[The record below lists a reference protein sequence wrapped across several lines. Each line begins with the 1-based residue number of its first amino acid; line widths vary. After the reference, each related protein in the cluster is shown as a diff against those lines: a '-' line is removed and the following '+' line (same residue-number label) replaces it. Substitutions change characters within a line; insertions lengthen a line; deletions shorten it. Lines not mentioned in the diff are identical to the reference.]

1 MEKHLRK
8 SQSLYSIGCIVFL
21 LMIMLICIVALIT
34 QNVFFYNI
42 ILCLSFVIIIIHFR
56 YVQHLKK
63 SLLTLIDMCQMI
75 IEEKAETIPLIDG
88 ESYIAVLSSHLH
100 ILNIRMQGMLECLH
114 HEQNQLKN
122 YIENISHQIK
132 TPLTAMF
139 LKEYLLLEITQGK
152 QHQIVEQI
160 VFQTQ
165 RIQDCI
171 ESLLHLAQLDSHSI
185 EYHKKDY
192 LFGEIIDSIQE
203 QLYPFM
209 EDNDVHLKIQGENQM
224 IYCDFQWM
232 KEAIENILKN
242 CIEQKSHSSI
252 DITCLEKSSY
262 MKIMIHDHGDGF
274 IKEDIPHLFE
284 RFYRSE
290 YQSHQGIGIGLSIS
304 QEIIQDHHGSIHI
317 YNDQGAVFEILLPQ
331 KETKNKYPVTIE

>member
-21 LMIMLICIVALIT
+21 LMIMMISIVALIT
-34 QNVFFYNI
+34 KNIFFYYI

-56 YVQHLKK
+56 YIQHLKK
-63 SLLTLIDMCQMI
+63 SLLTLIGMCQMI
-75 IEEKAETIPLIDG
+75 IEEKAETFPLIDG

-100 ILNIRMQGMLECLH
+100 ILNIRMQGMLERLH

-139 LKEYLLLEITQGK
+139 LKEDLLLEMTQGK
-152 QHQIVEQI
+152 QHRIVEQI

-171 ESLLHLAQLDSHSI
+171 EALLQLAQLDSHSI

-192 LFGEIIDSIQE
+192 LFSEIIDSIQE
-203 QLYPFM
+203 QLYPLM

-242 CIEQKSHSSI
+242 CIEQKPHSSI

-262 MKIMIHDHGDGF
+262 MKIIIHDHGDGF
-274 IKEDIPHLFE
+274 IEEDIPHLFE

-304 QEIIQDHHGSIHI
+304 QEIIQDHHGSIHT

-331 KETKNKYPVTIE
+331 KETKNKYTVTIE